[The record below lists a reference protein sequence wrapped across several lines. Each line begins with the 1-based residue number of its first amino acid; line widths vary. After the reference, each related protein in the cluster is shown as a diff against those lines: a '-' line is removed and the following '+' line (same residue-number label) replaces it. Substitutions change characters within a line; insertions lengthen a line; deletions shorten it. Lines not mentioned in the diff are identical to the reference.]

1 MATFLSDL
9 VQYRGFFQMVLILGI
24 GGSFPYGFHI
34 SVINYPSM
42 HIKRFLNATWS
53 SRHGRPLSPEAVQLL
68 WSSIVSAY
76 GLGGLLGSAACGFL
90 TARFRKKKCQAAANG
105 VMVGAALCVG
115 LSESA
120 ASFEMILLAR
130 FLFGVGI
137 GISFSIHPQYVG
149 EISPKRLRGFA
160 NATVAIF
167 LTLGKVAGQVA
178 GLREVL
184 GGASLWPLLLALTGL
199 SALAQSAALP
209 CFPDSPSY
217 LLLQKGNEEAFLQAI
232 RRLWGP
238 GDHGAEIEDLRRE
251 QVQWCPSS
259 SPLPPPKGLRVR
271 ELLASRSLRWQLY
284 VTFAL
289 MTTLQLCGINA
300 IYFYSFEVFR
310 TAQFE
315 EETIPY
321 VALGVGV
328 CECLS
333 SVLCSSLIE
342 RFGRRRLLWGGY
354 AAMVL
359 VLALLTAT
367 LTLQHRFLW
376 MHYVSVVLIF
386 LFVIFYG
393 IGPSG
398 ATIAVMVEMF
408 TQAFRPSAFVLVG
421 ILNWAGLFLLGMAF
435 PFIVAWLGPF
445 CFLLFVAVLSASAA
459 FVFLFL
465 PETKGK
471 SIVEITAEFNKLN
484 YRRKKD
490 LFKEE
495 ANHHYPKEGIFCTRL

>member
-333 SVLCSSLIE
+333 SVLC
-342 RFGRRRLLWGGY
+342 
-354 AAMVL
+354 
-359 VLALLTAT
+359 
-367 LTLQHRFLW
+367 HRFLW

>member
-1 MATFLSDL
+1 M
-9 VQYRGFFQMVLILGI
+9 
-24 GGSFPYGFHI
+24 
-34 SVINYPSM
+34 
-42 HIKRFLNATWS
+42 NATWS
-53 SRHGRPLSPEAVQLL
+53 SRHGSALSPDSVQLL
-68 WSSIVSAY
+68 WSCIVSAY
-76 GLGGLLGSAACGFL
+76 GLGGLLGGGACGFL
-90 TARFRKKKCQAAANG
+90 TARFRKKKCQAVANA
-105 VMVGAALCVG
+105 VMVAAALCVG

-120 ASFEMILLAR
+120 ASFEMILLGR
-130 FLFGVGI
+130 FLYGVGI

-149 EISPKRLRGFA
+149 EISPKKLRGFA
-160 NATVAIF
+160 NATVAVF

-184 GGASLWPLLLALTGL
+184 GRAPFWPLLLALTGF

-217 LLLQKGNEEAFLQAI
+217 LLLQKGNEEAFLKAI

-251 QVQWCPSS
+251 QSQRCPSS
-259 SPLPPPKGLRVR
+259 SPPPPSSPLPLPLPLPPPKGLRVR
-271 ELLASRSLRWQLY
+271 ELLASRSFRWQLY
-284 VTFAL
+284 ITFAI

-300 IYFYSFEVFR
+300 IYFYSFEVFH

-342 RFGRRRLLWGGY
+342 RFGRKRLLWGGY
-354 AAMVL
+354 VAMVVVL
-359 VLALLTAT
+359 VLLTVT
-367 LTLQHRFLW
+367 LTLQHRFPW
-376 MHYVSVVLIF
+376 MHYVSVALIF
-386 LFVIFYG
+386 LFVVFYG

-421 ILNWAGLFLLGMAF
+421 ILNWAGLFLLGMGF
-435 PFIVAWLGPF
+435 PFVVAWLGPF
-445 CFLLFVAVLSASAA
+445 CFLLFVAVLSASAV
-459 FVFLFL
+459 FVYLFL

-484 YRRKKD
+484 YGRKGD
-490 LFKEE
+490 LFKAEP
-495 ANHHYPKEGIFCTRL
+495 NSHFPKEDLFCTRL